1 MLSETKRGQRRTT
14 QRISKARRD
23 VFLNVLAETGS
34 RSAAAA
40 AASPHLDGGNGDRPG
55 YESFRDLWKRD
66 PEFALAV
73 QRAETQALGRVE
85 SEIAHRAFTLDERPI
100 FDRQGNKIGVQTD
113 SRPAN
118 QMLLRLAE
126 RLAPQTWAQR
136 KHHEIDGK
144 VTHDHQHSMAVATLE
159 PSDVLLLEPEEQTEL
174 IRLVQKIADRKSE
187 CSGPKGAIDVRSE

>member
-1 MLSETKRGQRRTT
+1 MANEITKPKRGCQRMTEE
-14 QRISKARRD
+14 RRQ
-23 VFLNVLAETGS
+23 VFLKVLAETGS

-40 AASPHLDGGNGDRPG
+40 AASPHLDGGDGDRPG

-66 PEFALAV
+66 PEFALKV
-73 QRAETQALGRVE
+73 QRAESQALGRVE
-85 SEIAHRAFTLDERPI
+85 SEIAKRAFTLDERPI

-126 RLAPQTWAQR
+126 RLAPGTWAQR

-144 VTHDHQHSMAVATLE
+144 ISHDHQHSVSVATLE
-159 PSDVLLLEPEEQTEL
+159 PTDVLLLEPDEQNEL
-174 IRLVQKIADRKSE
+174 LRLVGKIAELKSG
-187 CSGPKGAIDVRSE
+187 SDKPKGVIDV

>member
-1 MLSETKRGQRRTT
+1 MANEITKPKRGCQRMTEE
-14 QRISKARRD
+14 RRQ
-23 VFLNVLAETGS
+23 VFLKVLAETGS

-40 AASPHLDGGNGDRPG
+40 AASPHLDGGDGDRPG

-66 PEFALAV
+66 PEFALEV
-73 QRAETQALGRVE
+73 QRAETLALGRVE
-85 SEIAHRAFTLDERPI
+85 SEIAKRAFTLDERPI

-126 RLAPQTWAQR
+126 RLAPGTWAQR

-144 VTHDHQHSMAVATLE
+144 ISHDHQHSVSVATLE
-159 PSDVLLLEPEEQTEL
+159 PTDVLLLEPDEQNEL
-174 IRLVQKIADRKSE
+174 LRLVGKIAELKSG
-187 CSGPKGAIDVRSE
+187 SDKPKGVIDV

>member
-1 MLSETKRGQRRTT
+1 MIE
-14 QRISKARRD
+14 SKAVTRRPMQRVTAERKR
-23 VFLNVLAETGS
+23 VFIKVLAETGS

-40 AASPHLDGGNGDRPG
+40 AASPHLDGGGGDRPG

-66 PEFALAV
+66 PEFLLQL

-85 SEIAHRAFTLDERPI
+85 SEIAKRAFTLDERPI

-126 RLAPQTWAQR
+126 RLAPQTWQQR
-136 KHHEIDGK
+136 KHHEIEGK
-144 VTHDHQHSMAVATLE
+144 IAHDHQHSVAVATLE
-159 PSDVLLLEPEEQTEL
+159 PSDVLLLEPDEQDEL
-174 IRLVQKIADRKSE
+174 LRLVGRIAELKSGDQK
-187 CSGPKGAIDVRSE
+187 PKGAIDV

>member
-1 MLSETKRGQRRTT
+1 MTNEIWKPRRGCQRMT
-14 QRISKARRD
+14 QERRQ
-23 VFLNVLAETGS
+23 VFLKVLAETGS

-40 AASPHLDGGNGDRPG
+40 AASPHLDGGSGDRPG
-55 YESFRDLWKRD
+55 YESFRDLWNRD
-66 PEFALAV
+66 PEFLLQV

-85 SEIAHRAFTLDERPI
+85 SEIARRAFQLDERPI

-126 RLAPQTWAQR
+126 RLAPGTWSQR

-144 VTHDHQHSMAVATLE
+144 ISHDHQHSASVATLE
-159 PSDVLLLEPEEQTEL
+159 PTDVLLLEPDEQDEL
-174 IRLVQKIADRKSE
+174 LRLVGKFAELKS
-187 CSGPKGAIDVRSE
+187 GTDKPKGAIDV